1 MTNRKDGKGY
11 EGTNVTNLLR
21 NRQSGIYYARV
32 RVNGK
37 QKWRSLDTKLPT
49 VAKLRL
55 ADVAKELRAEGILQ
69 APENALAGPAETK
82 MGSFITIL
90 RQRLADDSKLA
101 PASKS
106 RREIAIKALL
116 KTWPELPTLDARRVT
131 PKACKEWAAKA
142 LRIGTGFV
150 APNAKTVRTGM
161 SPSAFNKC
169 VEVLRALFEI
179 AKENG
184 AAYLNPA
191 AEVDRAKVGPKRFD
205 LPTVGQ
211 FHAIVATIADAGAR
225 QSKDCADMVRVLAFS
240 GARLQEAAALRWS
253 SVDQTHNRITI
264 PGTKSGSSYRT
275 IPIFPP
281 LIALLVELKKRRGP
295 EPGDAPILRV
305 RECKGALTSA
315 CKAVG
320 IKRLTHHDLR
330 HLFAT
335 RCIET
340 GVDIPT
346 LSRWLGH
353 SDGGALAMRVY
364 GHLTQEHS
372 QKEATK
378 VSF

>member
-1 MTNRKDGKGY
+1 
-11 EGTNVTNLLR
+11 
-21 NRQSGIYYARV
+21 
-32 RVNGK
+32 
-37 QKWRSLDTKLPT
+37 
-49 VAKLRL
+49 
-55 ADVAKELRAEGILQ
+55 
-69 APENALAGPAETK
+69 
-82 MGSFITIL
+82 
-90 RQRLADDSKLA
+90 
-101 PASKS
+101 
-106 RREIAIKALL
+106 
-116 KTWPELPTLDARRVT
+116 
-131 PKACKEWAAKA
+131 
-142 LRIGTGFV
+142 
-150 APNAKTVRTGM
+150 M

-169 VEVLRALFEI
+169 VEVLRELFEI

-191 AEVDRAKVGPKRFD
+191 AEVDRAKVGSKRLD
-205 LPTVGQ
+205 LPTVSQ
-211 FHAIVATIADAGAR
+211 FHAIVASIADAGAR

-253 SVDQTHNRITI
+253 SVDQAHNRITI
-264 PGTKSGSSYRT
+264 AGTKSGSSYRT
-275 IPIFPP
+275 VPIFPP
-281 LIALLVELKKRRGP
+281 LAALLAELKKRRGP
-295 EPGDAPILRV
+295 EPADAPILRV
-305 RECKGALTSA
+305 GECKGALTSG

-320 IKRLTHHDLR
+320 VKRLTHHDLR

-335 RCIET
+335 RCIES